1 MRGIVALTLF
11 AFVGACSAPETTSQ
25 GRCGDGLQSAG
36 EACDDG
42 NSVDEDACSNACEQ
56 ATCGDGIVRQDLEP
70 GTVGAE
76 GCDDHSSPRS
86 RAPPLGHR
94 MTPPTPNKP
103 IKSVEPVDAS
113 IISKDDP

>member
-1 MRGIVALTLF
+1 MQNSLSSDDRKRNKERVMRCIVALIVF
-11 AFVGACSAPETTSQ
+11 AVVGACSPPGTTSQ

-76 GCDDHSSPRS
+76 ACDDGNE
-86 RAPPLGHR
+86 AE
-94 MTPPTPNKP
+94 MT
-103 IKSVEPVDAS
+103 AA
-113 IISKDDP
+113 